1 MCSSDLAIIGVITD
15 GDLRRHMERNLLD
28 RAAKDVM
35 TKNPKTVGPAMLA
48 AEALSFMNNSA
59 PKVTSLF
66 VVEPG
71 VRPIPIGFL
80 GIHDCLRAGLR

>member
-1 MCSSDLAIIGVITD
+1 
-15 GDLRRHMERNLLD
+15 
-28 RAAKDVM
+28 
-35 TKNPKTVGPAMLA
+35 MLA